1 MSSPSSRRDNN
12 FDLIRLLAAA
22 QVVAAHAIGHTP
34 LAEKLSPV
42 GQRLF
47 DILLMIPGVP
57 IFFVISGFLILR
69 SFEKNPADVKGYLWR
84 RGLRIFPALWVC
96 LAVTI
101 GALGAFGF
109 LGADFVFSGTFAA
122 WIAGQMSF
130 VQFFN
135 PEQFRGFGIGVANG
149 ALWTITVELQFYL
162 FVPIY
167 HFLTRPRP
175 GGRAGVAITAVL
187 FLVSFGAF
195 CVMDDKVNGPGGYG
209 AAPTVYKLLFVS
221 LVPHLWMFLLGAT
234 IHRHFDRIRG
244 WFEGRF
250 LVWAALYAVALA
262 AVHFLLPW
270 RSLPWY
276 LSYLPTRV
284 ILAGVT
290 ISAAY
295 SARWLSRKILRGN
308 DISYGSYLYHSVV
321 INVLVESDRMES
333 FVSVAAV
340 YGFTLALAVL
350 SWRFVEKPALA
361 MKPKVPGS
369 EPGPVEAAVAD

>member
-34 LAEKLSPV
+34 LKEKLSPLGV
-42 GQRLF
+42 GLF

-69 SFEKNPADVKGYLWR
+69 SFEKNPADLKGYLWR

-122 WIAGQMSF
+122 WIAGQVSF

-175 GGRAGVAITAVL
+175 GGRAGVAISA
-187 FLVSFGAF
+187 
-195 CVMDDKVNGPGGYG
+195 
-209 AAPTVYKLLFVS
+209 
-221 LVPHLWMFLLGAT
+221 
-234 IHRHFDRIRG
+234 DRR
-244 WFEGRF
+244 
-250 LVWAALYAVALA
+250 
-262 AVHFLLPW
+262 
-270 RSLPWY
+270 RSVRL
-276 LSYLPTRV
+276 RRQ
-284 ILAGVT
+284 
-290 ISAAY
+290 
-295 SARWLSRKILRGN
+295 AR
-308 DISYGSYLYHSVV
+308 
-321 INVLVESDRMES
+321 
-333 FVSVAAV
+333 
-340 YGFTLALAVL
+340 
-350 SWRFVEKPALA
+350 
-361 MKPKVPGS
+361 
-369 EPGPVEAAVAD
+369 